1 MKKENE
7 VIIRSMKPEDTE
19 NILAIYSP
27 YIETTAITCECSKP
41 KLDEFRKRIINI
53 SNHYP
58 FIVAEL
64 NGVIIGYA
72 YANHFNSRYAFR
84 FSVETSIYISLDMHK
99 KGIGTILYKE
109 LEEQLKRLGIKNL
122 YANIVSSDN
131 ADENLTGESLFFHK
145 KLGFKEVGKLTKCAY
160 KFNKWYDIIW
170 MEKII

>member
-1 MKKENE
+1 
-7 VIIRSMKPEDTE
+7 
-19 NILAIYSP
+19 
-27 YIETTAITCECSKP
+27 
-41 KLDEFRKRIINI
+41 
-53 SNHYP
+53 
-58 FIVAEL
+58 
-64 NGVIIGYA
+64 
-72 YANHFNSRYAFR
+72 
-84 FSVETSIYISLDMHK
+84 MHK